1 MKHNIYSII
10 LASASILGLAGCEK
24 ESAFDL
30 KPGEGQLNSGSLS
43 VDYINRGKQTRA
55 DVQVGDFIV
64 NFINTET
71 NETARSFKYS
81 EMPEVVALPVG
92 SYRADAVYGD
102 DAIAEWENPF
112 YKGDS
117 SFDIESGKITEN
129 VDPIECSL
137 CNIRVTVDINDLG
150 LGLLED
156 DAKVVVKAGIGEL
169 TYTPETKKAG
179 YFRFVDKSTTIAAVF
194 SGTVDGVYVEAVP
207 MTFNN
212 AAEGNSYNIHYTIN
226 RPDNVNPG
234 DIEIGDTGITV
245 DASITIRDENKEIDP
260 NEPEDNLLEDD
271 MRPIDGSGTG
281 TGDEPGDDP
290 TPSTN
295 GPIIETVAPLQLNEE
310 YPIEADESGLVALTP
325 VQFTVTSE
333 TGITGFK
340 IEIESDSLT
349 PDELEAVGLTNNLD
363 LINPRI
369 IDKDSGEVILDYEA
383 KLNNL
388 GFPTGD
394 NVKGQT
400 FLEFDISQFVPLL
413 IMLGNGE
420 EAKHKFHL
428 TVEDEK
434 GPTTGTILLKSE

>member
-102 DAIAEWENPF
+102 NAIAEWENPF

-234 DIEIGDTGITV
+234 DIEIDDTGITV
-245 DASITIRDENKEIDP
+245 DASITIRDENKEINP

-271 MRPIDGSGTG
+271 MRPENGIGSGDEPG
-281 TGDEPGDDP
+281 TGDEPGDEP
-290 TPSTN
+290 ESPKK
-295 GPIIETVAPLQLNEE
+295 PQIIPLSE
-310 YPIEADESGLVALTP
+310 GLVLNKFCKVDECEFKVVSDSEEGLKT
-325 VQFTVTSE
+325 FT
-333 TGITGFK
+333 IK
-340 IEIESDSLT
+340 IESPSLT
-349 PDELEAVGLTNNLD
+349 PEELASVGLTDEFD
-363 LINPRI
+363 LINP
-369 IDKDSGEVILDYEA
+369 EPYEEA
-383 KLNNL
+383 LEGL
-388 GFPTGD
+388 GFTVGD
-394 NVKGQT
+394 KLKEQIKEYKECT
-400 FLEFDISQFVPLL
+400 FSITSFLSMIPGE
-413 IMLGNGE
+413 GN
-420 EAKHKFHL
+420 HKFIL
-428 TVEDEK
+428 TVEDGNGKISPFIGIITE
-434 GPTTGTILLKSE
+434 